1 MAVNIFQ
8 PWNVEEKCAF
18 HTDISTLKENLCFK
32 PKKKHQKNES
42 CIMVVISYH
51 GNRIFFKV

>member
-1 MAVNIFQ
+1 M
-8 PWNVEEKCAF
+8 PGGNVHF
-18 HTDISTLKENLCFK
+18 IQDTSTLKENLCFK
-32 PKKKHQKNES
+32 TKKKKNES